1 MDDGIVINSMKH
13 LLELRKKGSI
23 NIYKVIVTTKK
34 GEKKKFK
41 EVIMSLNE
49 DQKSLIKE
57 YIEDIGI
64 NMFEALSCID
74 ITEFDDLLN
83 LIEHDPSQ
91 ILL

>member
-1 MDDGIVINSMKH
+1 
-13 LLELRKKGSI
+13 
-23 NIYKVIVTTKK
+23 
-34 GEKKKFK
+34 
-41 EVIMSLNE
+41 MSLNE

>member
-1 MDDGIVINSMKH
+1 
-13 LLELRKKGSI
+13 
-23 NIYKVIVTTKK
+23 
-34 GEKKKFK
+34 
-41 EVIMSLNE
+41 MSLNE

-57 YIEDIGI
+57 YIADIGI
-64 NMFEALSCID
+64 NMFEALLCID